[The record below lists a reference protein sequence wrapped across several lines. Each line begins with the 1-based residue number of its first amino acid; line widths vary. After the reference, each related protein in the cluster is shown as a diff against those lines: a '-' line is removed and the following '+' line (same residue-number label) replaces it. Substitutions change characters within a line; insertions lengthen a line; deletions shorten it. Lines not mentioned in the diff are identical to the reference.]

1 MTEIAVGR
9 SIQQPRGPEPTNFS
23 GALGPSSVLAPLRF
37 GIGTRLDSGRASG
50 AMAGDVPPPLL
61 FLGGAAV
68 GAALAANALGRRM
81 RRRLRA
87 LARAAPRVRVGLE
100 VRENDNDPWRVEPS
114 PDEPSLPLTPDPKP
128 PPARA
133 QVAAEDGW
141 RIFRGKRVGLLTNPT
156 GVMPGTLEHAVDVML
171 ADGVDLRAVFGP
183 EHGFRGIAQAGASTL
198 PSSSPP
204 ASSTI
209 TTTTTTT
216 ASPDDPSAPAF
227 VDPRSGLPV
236 FDVYRKS
243 GADLVAALRRADV
256 EVIAFDMQDVGA
268 RFYTY
273 LWTLYDVLVA
283 AAASDPP
290 IRVVVLDRPNPV
302 GGDVVEGPVV
312 VEDGCASF
320 LARKSVA
327 LRHGMTLGELARML
341 NRRHVPTDPDNPSG
355 EPARLAVV
363 PCRGWRRDMT
373 WAETRLPWVP
383 PSPNVPKPET
393 ALAYLVTCL
402 FEATNCSEGRGTA
415 NPFELIGATWAN
427 AAFAEAARARRG
439 QPSEKPIARANAET
453 AGSSR
458 SRARRW
464 APRPGPAARYRE
476 AYFTPTSGPHAG
488 RVVAGMQVLPV
499 AADRALFREGVSLLA
514 DARRTYPNDFAWREG
529 TLAPGARLRA
539 DRTAGRTTRAMSR
552 AAVFKSPTKARGEP
566 GWSNGRSN
574 EPSDGEGATTE
585 ADGAGSGAGPG
596 WAKARRALVAARAF
610 DAAPPTIRRAP
621 FVDLLTGTP
630 RLREA
635 LDAPP
640 EETAA
645 AVEEVFEEWEA
656 QLRTFVRV
664 RETYL
669 LY

>member
-1 MTEIAVGR
+1 
-9 SIQQPRGPEPTNFS
+9 
-23 GALGPSSVLAPLRF
+23 
-37 GIGTRLDSGRASG
+37 
-50 AMAGDVPPPLL
+50 
-61 FLGGAAV
+61 
-68 GAALAANALGRRM
+68 
-81 RRRLRA
+81 
-87 LARAAPRVRVGLE
+87 
-100 VRENDNDPWRVEPS
+100 
-114 PDEPSLPLTPDPKP
+114 
-128 PPARA
+128 
-133 QVAAEDGW
+133 VAAEDGW
-141 RIFRGKRVGLLTNPT
+141 RVFRGKRVGLLTNPS

-183 EHGFRGIAQAGASTL
+183 EHGFRGIAQAGASTH
-198 PSSSPP
+198 PSL
-204 ASSTI
+204 SSTAPSKI
-209 TTTTTTT
+209 ATTTTTT
-216 ASPDDPSAPAF
+216 SPDDPSAPAF
-227 VDPRSGLPV
+227 FDPRSGLPV

-243 GADLVAALRRADV
+243 GADLVSVFRRADV
-256 EVIAFDMQDVGA
+256 DVIAFDMQDVGA

-290 IRVVVLDRPNPV
+290 MRVVVLDRPNPV
-302 GGDVVEGPVV
+302 GGDVVEGPAV

-341 NRRHVPTDPDNPSG
+341 NRRDVPTDPDNPSG

-373 WAETRLPWVP
+373 WAETRLPWTP
-383 PSPNVPKPET
+383 PSPNIPKPDT
-393 ALAYLVTCL
+393 ALAYLTTCL
-402 FEATNCSEGRGTA
+402 FEATNWSEGRGTA
-415 NPFELIGATWAN
+415 NPFELVGATWAD
-427 AAFAEAARARRG
+427 AAFAEAARSRNPRESSNDARR
-439 QPSEKPIARANAET
+439 RA
-453 AGSSR
+453 AGSNR
-458 SRARRW
+458 AHARRC
-464 APRPGPAARYRE
+464 APRAGPAAKYRE

-488 RVVAGMQVLPV
+488 RIVAGVQVVPV
-499 AADRALFREGVSLLA
+499 AADRALFREGVSLLV
-514 DARRTYPNDFAWREG
+514 DARRTYPNEFAWREG
-529 TLAPGARLRA
+529 ALAPGARLRA
-539 DRTAGRTTRAMSR
+539 DRSAGRTTRAMSR
-552 AAVFKSPTKARGEP
+552 AAVVKSPTKARRRG
-566 GWSNGRSN
+566 G
-574 EPSDGEGATTE
+574 GEGGGAGGSGSGDATAE
-585 ADGAGSGAGPG
+585 EHAGSGVGSSVQSR
-596 WAKARRALVAARAF
+596 WTKARRAMVAARAF

-664 RETYL
+664 REAYL

>member
-1 MTEIAVGR
+1 M
-9 SIQQPRGPEPTNFS
+9 
-23 GALGPSSVLAPLRF
+23 
-37 GIGTRLDSGRASG
+37 
-50 AMAGDVPPPLL
+50 
-61 FLGGAAV
+61 
-68 GAALAANALGRRM
+68 
-81 RRRLRA
+81 
-87 LARAAPRVRVGLE
+87 
-100 VRENDNDPWRVEPS
+100 
-114 PDEPSLPLTPDPKP
+114 
-128 PPARA
+128 
-133 QVAAEDGW
+133 AAEDGW

-393 ALAYLVTCL
+393 ALAYLATCL

-415 NPFELIGATWAN
+415 NPFELVGATWAD
-427 AAFAEAARARRG
+427 AAFAEAARARRAE
-439 QPSEKPIARANAET
+439 PSKKTNADADAAS

-458 SRARRW
+458 ARARRC

-488 RVVAGMQVLPV
+488 RVIAGIQVLPV
-499 AADRALFREGVSLLA
+499 AADRALFREGVALLV

-529 TLAPGARLRA
+529 TTLAPGARLRA
-539 DRTAGRTTRAMSR
+539 DRNAGRTTRAMSR

-566 GWSNGRSN
+566 GRRNGRG
-574 EPSDGEGATTE
+574 DGEGATE
-585 ADGAGSGAGPG
+585 EEEEDGAGSCAGPG
-596 WAKARRALVAARAF
+596 GAKARRALVSARVF

-640 EETAA
+640 EKTAA

-664 RETYL
+664 REAYL

>member
-1 MTEIAVGR
+1 M
-9 SIQQPRGPEPTNFS
+9 
-23 GALGPSSVLAPLRF
+23 
-37 GIGTRLDSGRASG
+37 
-50 AMAGDVPPPLL
+50 
-61 FLGGAAV
+61 
-68 GAALAANALGRRM
+68 
-81 RRRLRA
+81 
-87 LARAAPRVRVGLE
+87 
-100 VRENDNDPWRVEPS
+100 
-114 PDEPSLPLTPDPKP
+114 
-128 PPARA
+128 
-133 QVAAEDGW
+133 AAEDGW
-141 RIFRGKRVGLLTNPT
+141 RVFRGKRVGLLTNPS

-183 EHGFRGIAQAGASTL
+183 EHGFRGIAQAGASTH
-198 PSSSPP
+198 PSL
-204 ASSTI
+204 SSTAPSKI
-209 TTTTTTT
+209 ATTTTTT
-216 ASPDDPSAPAF
+216 SPDDPSAPAF
-227 VDPRSGLPV
+227 FDPRSGLPV

-243 GADLVAALRRADV
+243 GADLVSVFRRADV
-256 EVIAFDMQDVGA
+256 DVIAFDMQDVGA

-290 IRVVVLDRPNPV
+290 MRVVVLDRPNPV
-302 GGDVVEGPVV
+302 GGDVVEGPAV

-341 NRRHVPTDPDNPSG
+341 NRRDVPTDPDNPSG

-373 WAETRLPWVP
+373 WAETRLPWTP
-383 PSPNVPKPET
+383 PSPNIPKPDT
-393 ALAYLVTCL
+393 ALAYLTTCL
-402 FEATNCSEGRGTA
+402 FEATNWCEGRGTA
-415 NPFELIGATWAN
+415 NPFELVGATWAD
-427 AAFAEAARARRG
+427 AAFADAARSRNPKQNPNDARR
-439 QPSEKPIARANAET
+439 RA
-453 AGSSR
+453 AGSNR
-458 SRARRW
+458 AHARRC
-464 APRPGPAARYRE
+464 APRAGAAAKYRE

-488 RVVAGMQVLPV
+488 RILAGVQVVPV
-499 AADRALFREGVSLLA
+499 AADRALFREGVSLLV
-514 DARRTYPNDFAWREG
+514 DARRTYPNEFAWREG
-529 TLAPGARLRA
+529 ALAPGARLRA
-539 DRTAGRTTRAMSR
+539 DRSAGRTTRAMSR
-552 AAVFKSPTKARGEP
+552 AAVFKSPTKARRRG
-566 GWSNGRSN
+566 G
-574 EPSDGEGATTE
+574 GEGGEGGGAGGSGSGDATAE
-585 ADGAGSGAGPG
+585 EHAGSGVGSSVQSR
-596 WAKARRALVAARAF
+596 WTKARRAVVAARAF

-664 RETYL
+664 REAYL